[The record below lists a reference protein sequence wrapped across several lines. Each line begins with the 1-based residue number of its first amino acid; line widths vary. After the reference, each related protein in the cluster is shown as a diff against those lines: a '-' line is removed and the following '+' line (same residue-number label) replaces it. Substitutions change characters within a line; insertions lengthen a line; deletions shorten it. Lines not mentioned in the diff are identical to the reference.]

1 MNISLLMLTY
11 NRRPSVQR
19 CFRSLAHTL
28 ERGDVREWLICDNAS
43 TDDTPGYLR
52 HFLRDQPKVSCMFSS
67 WNRGVA
73 GGRDYLMR
81 AARGDVLVLLDSD
94 VIVTDCSFLDRLLDA
109 LNRPG
114 VGIAGLGA
122 HIIPRGWTWPFE
134 AVPGDYEGPADM
146 VSGFCQA
153 FRRSLLSTCA
163 LDLRYNPFFFED
175 TDFCL
180 QAARQGW
187 TVWSMASDRCGL
199 RHDWGGSG
207 ALLGE
212 FQRKYR
218 YFVGKW
224 QGTKVVQ
231 FERLST

>member
-1 MNISLLMLTY
+1 VLL
-11 NRRPSVQR
+11 
-19 CFRSLAHTL
+19 
-28 ERGDVREWLICDNAS
+28 
-43 TDDTPGYLR
+43 
-52 HFLRDQPKVSCMFSS
+52 
-67 WNRGVA
+67 
-73 GGRDYLMR
+73 
-81 AARGDVLVLLDSD
+81 LLDSD
-94 VIVTDCSFLDRLLDA
+94 VVVTAPDFLDRLVDA
-109 LNRPG
+109 LRRPG

-134 AVPGDYEGPADM
+134 AVGNDYEGPADM

-163 LDLRYNPFFFED
+163 MDLRYNPFYFED

-187 TVWSMASDRCGL
+187 IVWSMAMDRSGL

-212 FQRKYR
+212 FERKYR
-218 YFVGKW
+218 YFVDKW
-224 QGTKVVQ
+224 QGTKVVK
-231 FERLST
+231 FERSST